1 LCQTLKKVN
10 PKLNSELKT
19 NNSGELAN
27 HLKAFSFVHASDLHL
42 GYAQYGLEARLRDF
56 DNAFKEIVDKTI
68 ELKSD
73 FIIIAGDL
81 FHHARPSN
89 VTLEKAVKSFKRL
102 RDAGIPVLT
111 VDGSHDSAPNTITG
125 TILYPLDTAG
135 LIYHLPRHEGACWR
149 KSGCCYVYGVPNFRT
164 RGKTQESLPSFM
176 AEHPPAPD
184 PEVSNIFVFHM
195 AVDLPS
201 VKPPYIEAE
210 APPELLPDGFDYYAA
225 GHVHKRFTAKFKT
238 GLLAYS
244 GCTETVSYDEAE
256 LKKGFFHVEV
266 NEKGRFSQEFV
277 ELSSPRKF
285 KVLEEEFSGM
295 TSTKITNM
303 AVQLVKG
310 ADEEGA
316 VLIPVLKGVLPAEAS
331 RTEVDI
337 ARIRGAAEKALLV
350 HPVMLLKESAVSDEI
365 VRSIFESEFKDWKTK
380 AFEYFLQIFG
390 ERYSREE
397 ADRIARSAI
406 ALIEPLAKKQEE
418 KVKQAIEELLQ

>member
-1 LCQTLKKVN
+1 
-10 PKLNSELKT
+10 
-19 NNSGELAN
+19 
-27 HLKAFSFVHASDLHL
+27 LKAFSFVHAADLHL
-42 GYAQYGLEARLRDF
+42 GYSQYGLEARRQDF
-56 DNAFKEIVDKTI
+56 DNAFAEIVEKTI
-68 ELKSD
+68 ELKPD
-73 FIIIAGDL
+73 FMIIAGDL
-81 FHHARPSN
+81 FHHARPAN
-89 VTLEKAVKSFKRL
+89 VTLENAVRSFKRL

-125 TILYPLDTAG
+125 TILHPLDSAG

-164 RGKTQESLPSFM
+164 RRKTEEALPAFM
-176 AEHPPAPD
+176 EQNPPEPD
-184 PEVSNIFVFHM
+184 SAVSNIFVFHA

-210 APPELLPDGFDYYAA
+210 TPPELLPDGFDYYAA
-225 GHVHKRFTAKFKT
+225 GHVHKPFTSKFKT

-256 LKKGFFHVEV
+256 QKKGFYHVRV
-266 NEKGRFSQEFV
+266 NAKGKLSQEFV
-277 ELSSPRKF
+277 ELSAPRKF
-285 KVLEEEFSGM
+285 SILEHEFSGV
-295 TSTKITNM
+295 TSAKITEL
-303 AVQLVKG
+303 AAQLVKG

-316 VLIPVLKGVLPAEAS
+316 VIIPVLKGVLPAEAS
-331 RTEVDI
+331 RAEVDI

-350 HPVMLLKESAVSDEI
+350 HPVVLLKERAVSDEI
-365 VRSIFESEFKDWKTK
+365 VRSIFESEFKDLKTK

-406 ALIEPLAKKQEE
+406 ALIEPLTKKQGD
-418 KVKQAIEELLQ
+418 KVKQTIEELLQ